1 MKCLKCNFDAE
12 QDFAFCPNCG
22 EKVIETKVDEKN
34 DETVQSESDTTV
46 DTFVKSFIADKKRL
60 WVFILGLITALSSLI
75 SITEFNFSTIS
86 TLALY
91 SFFIYGVVIVLYSTN
106 ILKKSMYETDI
117 ILGGIVLTLFAFVLR
132 FMQLGIAY
140 SWEGFVVYLLKS
152 LILLTLLS
160 HLLLGKEKFKFINTG
175 LIILA
180 VYDIFMFI
188 TSGNAFF
195 TGFIWKLFHI
205 SEACLLISVIFIAR
219 KLVLNID
226 KYSEILKS
234 FTQKIPKLKTMF
246 IIMLVPII
254 ISVTIGVVRQINANK
269 VNSNIFDNKVDTTSN
284 SASEE
289 KKEKKKDVQN
299 VHLGETITLDFM
311 EMFIE
316 SASYTEELKPT
327 DTSNVYSYYK
337 DEPDKKYF
345 YLQGTIKNIGRFN
358 YGVDNICVE
367 LNFDEKYK
375 YNGHLIADDGGND
388 FYGDNVD
395 PFDSVKFYMYSSI
408 PDELISQYNK
418 CTITFGFNENF
429 GYNDDNTYSY
439 ISNMDK
445 CEYIYKITVSK

>member
-1 MKCLKCNFDAE
+1 MKCLKCNFEAE

-22 EKVIETKVDEKN
+22 EKVIETEVDVKS
-34 DETVQSESDTTV
+34 DETVQSESDTVV

-60 WVFILGLITALSSLI
+60 WVFILGLITTLSSLI
-75 SITEFNFSTIS
+75 SITEFNFSTIP

-91 SFFIYGVVIVLYSTN
+91 SFFIYGVVIVLHSTN
-106 ILKKSMYETDI
+106 ILKKSIYEIDI
-117 ILGGIVLTLFAFVLR
+117 ILGGIALTLIAFILR
-132 FMQLGIAY
+132 FIQLGIAY

-160 HLLLGKEKFKFINTG
+160 RLLSGKEKFKFVNTG
-175 LIILA
+175 LIVLA
-180 VYDIFMFI
+180 VYDIFIFV

-195 TGFIWKLFHI
+195 TGFVWKLFHI
-205 SEACLLISVIFIAR
+205 SEACLLISIIFIAR
-219 KLVLNID
+219 KLVLNVD
-226 KYSEILKS
+226 QYSGTLKL
-234 FTQKIPKLKTMF
+234 FTQKIPKLKTMI

-254 ISVTIGVVRQINANK
+254 ISVTIGVVRQVNANK
-269 VNSNIFDNKVDTTSN
+269 VNSSILDNKVDTTLN
-284 SASEE
+284 SVSEA
-289 KKEKKKDVQN
+289 KKEKKKDAQN
-299 VHLGETITLDFM
+299 VNLGETITLDFM

-327 DTSNVYSYYK
+327 DTSSVYSYYE
-337 DEPDKKYF
+337 DETDKKYF
-345 YLQGTIKNIGRFN
+345 YLQGTIKNIGGFN

-408 PDELISQYNK
+408 PDELLNQYNK
-418 CTITFGFNENF
+418 CTITFGFDENF

-439 ISNMDK
+439 ISSMDECK
-445 CEYIYKITVSK
+445 YTYEITVSK